1 MVDVWLPYGGTEV
14 CVRIPTE
21 NLQDIIDVRESRGVE
36 NPADEIRGAIKNPID
51 SERLADTVKIGDKVA
66 LALNI
71 FDAAIAKLVVSLII
85 EEVAQSGLGSNDITV
100 ILAFDPFRSKRDYL
114 TNQIKNEISSLGVS
128 VVIHNPL
135 GEGTYIGDTESG
147 VKIYLN
153 KAFAES
159 RIKIV
164 SSVIEPNPYAMYNW
178 GGYEIALGLSGMKTI
193 GEILAP
199 NLNLNDL
206 ASSVHESLIGVSR
219 KIEGIFSVSIIRNM
233 RGEVIKAFAG
243 DLEKSFYEGA
253 KIIDTMYKTQVEK
266 RADIIFISPG
276 GSPLDANIFDSY
288 GCLENALKILRGRGM
303 ITLVAE
309 CFEGYGNMEFYE
321 TISRFKNDLGSL
333 EKSLKRRFSIGG
345 FLAYRF
351 LRALKR
357 AEISMVSVIPDY
369 YASEIPG
376 LRMFRIANEALN
388 YALKEYGRKAKVSVI
403 PHGNHIIPVL
413 KEVENNP

>member
-1 MVDVWLPYGGTEV
+1 
-14 CVRIPTE
+14 
-21 NLQDIIDVRESRGVE
+21 
-36 NPADEIRGAIKNPID
+36 
-51 SERLADTVKIGDKVA
+51 
-66 LALNI
+66 
-71 FDAAIAKLVVSLII
+71 
-85 EEVAQSGLGSNDITV
+85 
-100 ILAFDPFRSKRDYL
+100 
-114 TNQIKNEISSLGVS
+114 
-128 VVIHNPL
+128 
-135 GEGTYIGDTESG
+135 
-147 VKIYLN
+147 
-153 KAFAES
+153 
-159 RIKIV
+159 
-164 SSVIEPNPYAMYNW
+164 
-178 GGYEIALGLSGMKTI
+178 
-193 GEILAP
+193 
-199 NLNLNDL
+199 
-206 ASSVHESLIGVSR
+206 
-219 KIEGIFSVSIIRNM
+219 
-233 RGEVIKAFAG
+233 
-243 DLEKSFYEGA
+243 
-253 KIIDTMYKTQVEK
+253 MYKTQVEK

-413 KEVENNP
+413 KEAENNP